1 MSDLDK
7 LNETLGALEKSVVDS
22 RKVNDERLEALE
34 KNKGVAELEEKA
46 AKYDEEI
53 NALLESKETLTKS
66 VDEVKAAVAR
76 MNGSADLDANGEPK
90 VDMKSY
96 SSALKKMAAKNF
108 EKSEVRL
115 TEAEEKAM
123 QSNIDPDGGYT
134 VMPFMSNVRETID
147 FDTSPV
153 RALASVQTIGTNEY
167 CFFYDDNDA
176 TGSWVGEVAS
186 RATTATPEI
195 GKGRIPV
202 HTMYARPK
210 ISEEL
215 LEDSSW
221 NLEAWIQEKHN
232 DKFSRVEST
241 AFVTGDGV
249 AKPQGFMTGTN
260 KTSNPD
266 VYARD
271 QIGTLTAAGAAAI
284 TTDELVTLRGYLK
297 KSYRGNAYWCF
308 NRATEAYIRKL
319 KDGQGNY
326 IWQPSY
332 QAGEADMLLGQR
344 IAIMEDMADL
354 ATGALTVALADLRS
368 SYQIVD
374 RLGMAVLK
382 DPYTLI
388 PYVSFYMRKRVGGG
402 IKNWDAMKYLVQ
414 A

>member
-7 LNETLGALEKSVVDS
+7 LNETLGALEKSVMES
-22 RKVNDERLEALE
+22 RKVNDERLEKLE
-34 KNKGVAELEEKA
+34 KNEGVSELEVKA
-46 AKYDEEI
+46 AKYDTEI
-53 NALLESKETLTKS
+53 NGLLESKESLIKS
-66 VDEVKAAVAR
+66 IDEVKAAVAR
-76 MNGSADLDANGEPK
+76 MNDSANLDDNGKPK
-90 VDMKSY
+90 VDLKHY
-96 SSALKKMAAKNF
+96 SSALKKCVAKNF
-108 EKSEVRL
+108 EMGQINL
-115 TEAEEKAM
+115 TEDETKAM

-134 VMPFMSNVRETID
+134 VSPFMGGRETIE
-147 FDTSPV
+147 FDSSPV
-153 RALASVQTIGTNEY
+153 RALASVATIGTNEY
-167 CFFYDDNDA
+167 KFDIDDEEG
-176 TGSWVGEVAS
+176 TVSWVGEAEA
-186 RATTATPEI
+186 RATTATPQI
-195 GKGRIPV
+195 GVGRIAV

-215 LEDSSW
+215 LEDSNW
-221 NLEAWIQEKHN
+221 NLEAWIQEKHD
-232 DKFSRVEST
+232 DKFGRGEAT

-249 AKPQGFMTGTN
+249 NQPEGFMTGTN

-266 VYARD
+266 VYARN

-284 TTDELVTLRGYLK
+284 TTDELVTLRGYMK
-297 KSYRGNAYWCF
+297 KGYRPNAYWCF

-354 ATGALTVALADLRS
+354 ATGALTVALADLRKT
-368 SYQIVD
+368 YQIVD

-388 PYVSFYMRKRVGGG
+388 PYTSFYMRKRVGGG

>member
-7 LNETLGALEKSVVDS
+7 LNETLGALEKSVMEG
-22 RKVNDERLEALE
+22 RKVNDERIEALE
-34 KNKGVAELEEKA
+34 KNKGVADLEEKG
-46 AKYDEEI
+46 AKIDNEI
-53 NALLESKETLTKS
+53 SNLIESKEALTKS
-66 VDEVKAAVAR
+66 VEEVKAAVAR
-76 MNGSADLDANGEPK
+76 MAVASEQNEDGSPK

-96 SSALKKMAAKNF
+96 SSALRKAASKNF
-108 EKSEVRL
+108 EMSMVNL
-115 TEAEEKAM
+115 TEDEQKAM

-134 VMPFMSNVRETID
+134 VMPFIGGKETIS
-147 FDTSPV
+147 FDSSPV
-153 RALASVQTIGTNEY
+153 RALASVQTIGTNEFQ
-167 CFFYDDNDA
+167 FFYDDEEITDA
-176 TGSWVGEVAS
+176 WVGEVGS
-186 RATTATPEI
+186 RSTTATPQI
-195 GKGRIPV
+195 GKGRIAV

-210 ISEEL
+210 VSEEL

-221 NLEAWIQEKHN
+221 NMEAWIQEKTSE
-232 DKFSRVEST
+232 KFARTEAT

-249 AKPQGFMTGTN
+249 NKPQGFMTGTN

-284 TTDELVTLRGYLK
+284 TTDELVTLRGYMK
-297 KSYRGNAYWCF
+297 KEYRSNAYWCF

-344 IAIMEDMADL
+344 IGIMEDMADL
-354 ATGALTVALADLRS
+354 ATGALTVAIADLRS

-388 PYVSFYMRKRVGGG
+388 PYCSFYMKKRVGGG

>member
-1 MSDLDK
+1 MSDIDK
-7 LNETLGALEKSVVDS
+7 LNITLEALEKSVS
-22 RKVNDERLEALE
+22 ESHKVNEEAL
-34 KNKGVAELEEKA
+34 KLKADSKGVAEIKEKQDKIDA
-46 AKYDEEI
+46 DIDANLKARDEMQKSI
-53 NALLESKETLTKS
+53 DET
-66 VDEVKAAVAR
+66 KAAVAR
-76 MNGSADLDANGEPK
+76 MTTAQNLDENGNEK
-90 VDMKSY
+90 VDLKAY
-96 SSALKKMAAKNF
+96 SSALKKMASKNF
-108 EKSEVRL
+108 EMSQVIL
-115 TEAEEKAM
+115 TEGEQKAM

-134 VMPFMSNVRETID
+134 VMPFIGGKETIN

-153 RALASVQTIGTNEY
+153 RALASVQTIGTNEF
-167 CFFYDDNDA
+167 CFFYDDEEITDA
-176 TGSWVGEVAS
+176 WVGEVAS
-186 RATTATPEI
+186 RSTTATPQI

-210 ISEEL
+210 LSEEL

-221 NLEAWIQEKHN
+221 NLESWIQEKAS
-232 DKFSRVEST
+232 DKFSRTEAT
-241 AFVTGDGV
+241 AFVTGNGV
-249 AKPQGFMTGTN
+249 NKPQGFMTGTN

-297 KSYRGNAYWCF
+297 KDYRANAYWCF